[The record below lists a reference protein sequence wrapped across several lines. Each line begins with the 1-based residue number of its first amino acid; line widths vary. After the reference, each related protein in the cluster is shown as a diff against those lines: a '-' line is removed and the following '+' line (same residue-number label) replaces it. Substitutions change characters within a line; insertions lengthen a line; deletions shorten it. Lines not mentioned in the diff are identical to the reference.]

1 MSKPKKLVS
10 PQMSRFVQDCLADI
24 EAQMKEGMLPMM
36 KGIKMKNYAA
46 AQGDELD
53 NMKVFEAVD
62 LISKLV

>member
-1 MSKPKKLVS
+1 
-10 PQMSRFVQDCLADI
+10 MSRFVQDCLADI

-36 KGIKMKNYAA
+36 KGIKMKNYAVRE
-46 AQGDELD
+46 GDELD